1 MTTDK
6 RRKKELVV
14 EYRQSFGPMGVYQI
28 RNLDNGKIF
37 VAGSM
42 NLDAARNRHEFTS
55 ANSAQPPIPEL
66 HADWTR
72 HGGARFVFE
81 ELDRVTPRGGATAT
95 EAELK
100 TCRDEL
106 DALVELWLEKLQPY
120 GERGYNKKRG
130 PG

>member
-1 MTTDK
+1 MTTD
-6 RRKKELVV
+6 RQRKKDLVA
-14 EYRQSFGPMGVYQI
+14 EYKQTFRPMGVYQI

-55 ANSAQPPIPEL
+55 LRSAQPPIPEL

-72 HGGARFVFE
+72 DGGTRFVFE
-81 ELDRVTPRGGATAT
+81 ELDRLTPREGATAT
-95 EAELK
+95 DAELK
-100 TCRDEL
+100 AYREEL

-120 GERGYNKKRG
+120 GERGYNKRRT
-130 PG
+130 